1 MSEALYLVFETG
13 GTKLVAGV
21 AGPDCRILE
30 TTILHREATD
40 RAEKSFRRL
49 VEAGHQLK
57 KRHETRDR
65 TFRAIGFGFGGTVR
79 RSRREP
85 HRCLHEQGW
94 EGLPIAATLE
104 KEFTLPVAMENDC
117 NLAALAEAHFG
128 AGQGHRTVFY
138 VTLGTGVGGGIVH
151 DGHIQA
157 FGDVGEAE
165 IGHIV
170 VVPEGPPCWCGGRGC
185 VESVCSGPGMSQLA
199 AWVSE
204 QNPDL
209 WVQSDL
215 ARTYSSAGEVS
226 SKELMGNWGASEP
239 FSSEVIDRAAGY
251 LGSALA
257 AAVNL
262 LSPEVIV
269 VGGGVGWGNRAF
281 LTRVGEKMPDLVVPY
296 FRDTYN
302 ILPSA
307 LGEQVVS
314 QGAAILAGQSLEGSS
329 ARIA

>member
-1 MSEALYLVFETG
+1 MSEAFYLVFETG

-21 AGPDCRILE
+21 AGADCRILE

-49 VEAGHQLK
+49 IESGHQLK
-57 KRHETRDR
+57 KKHEERGR
-65 TFRAIGFGFGGTVR
+65 SFRAIGFGFGGTVR

-104 KEFTLPVAMENDC
+104 KEFALPVSMENDC

-128 AGQGHRTVFY
+128 AGQGRRTVFY
-138 VTLGTGVGGGIVH
+138 VTLGTGVGGGIVR
-151 DGHIQA
+151 DGRIQA
-157 FGDVGEAE
+157 FGDIGEAE

-170 VVPEGPPCWCGGRGC
+170 VFPEGPPCWCGGQGC

-199 AWVSE
+199 AWLSE
-204 QNPDL
+204 QNLDL
-209 WVQSDL
+209 WAQSDL
-215 ARTYSSAGEVS
+215 AQSYSSAGEVS
-226 SKELMGNWGASEP
+226 SKTLMENWAAGEP

-262 LSPEVIV
+262 VSPEVIV
-269 VGGGVGWGNRAF
+269 VGGASAGA
-281 LTRVGEKMPDLVVPY
+281 TRLFSPG
-296 FRDTYN
+296 
-302 ILPSA
+302 
-307 LGEQVVS
+307 
-314 QGAAILAGQSLEGSS
+314 
-329 ARIA
+329 

>member
-1 MSEALYLVFETG
+1 MAEPAYVVFETG

-30 TTILHREATD
+30 TTILHREAND
-40 RAEKSFRRL
+40 RAEKSFGRLIESGRRL
-49 VEAGHQLK
+49 VQK
-57 KRHETRDR
+57 HEQQHRS
-65 TFRAIGFGFGGTVR
+65 FRAIGFGFGGTVR

-104 KEFTLPVAMENDC
+104 KEFALPVSMENDC

-128 AGQGHRTVFY
+128 AGQGRRTVFY
-138 VTLGTGVGGGIVH
+138 VTLGTGVGGGIVR

-157 FGDVGEAE
+157 FGDIGEAE

-199 AWVSE
+199 AWLTE

-209 WVQSDL
+209 WTQSDL
-215 ARTYSSAGEVS
+215 AQTYSSAGEVS
-226 SKELMGNWGASEP
+226 SKTLMENWAAGEP

-251 LGSALA
+251 LASALA

-269 VGGGVGWGNRAF
+269 VGGGVGWGNQAF
-281 LTRVGEKMPDLVVPY
+281 LTRVGEKMHHLVVPY
-296 FRDTYN
+296 FRDTYT

-307 LGEQVVS
+307 LREQVVT
-314 QGAAILAGQSLEGSS
+314 QGVAILAAQSLEGSS
-329 ARIA
+329 ARLA

>member
-1 MSEALYLVFETG
+1 MAEPTCLVFETG
-13 GTKLVAGV
+13 GAKLVAGV
-21 AGPDCRILE
+21 AGADWRILE
-30 TTILHREATD
+30 TAILRREAGD
-40 RAEKSFRRL
+40 RAEKSFGRL
-49 VEAGHQLK
+49 IEQGHELK
-57 KRHETRDR
+57 KKHEARGCS
-65 TFRAIGFGFGGTVR
+65 FRAIGFGFGGTVR

-94 EGLPIAATLE
+94 EGLPVAATLE
-104 KEFTLPVAMENDC
+104 KEFALPVSMENDC

-128 AGQGHRTVFY
+128 AGRDRRTVFY
-138 VTLGTGVGGGIVH
+138 VTLGTGVGGGIVR

-157 FGDVGEAE
+157 FGDIGEAE

-170 VVPEGPPCWCGGRGC
+170 VVPEGPPCCCGGRGC
-185 VESVCSGPGMSQLA
+185 VESVCSGPGLSQLA
-199 AWVSE
+199 GWLS
-204 QNPDL
+204 QQYPDL
-209 WVQSDL
+209 WARSDL
-215 ARTYSSAGEVS
+215 KQVHSSAGEVS
-226 SKELMGNWGASEP
+226 SKTLMENWGAGEP

-257 AAVNL
+257 TVVNL

-269 VGGGVGWGNRAF
+269 VGGGVGWGNQAF
-281 LTRVGEKMPDLVVPY
+281 LARVGEKMRHLVVPY

-314 QGAAILAGQSLEGSS
+314 QGAAILAAQSLEEDST
-329 ARIA
+329 R

>member
-30 TTILHREATD
+30 TTILRREAGD
-40 RAEKSFRRL
+40 RAEKSLRRL
-49 VEAGHQLK
+49 IQQGHELK
-57 KRHETRDR
+57 KRHEAQDR
-65 TFRAIGFGFGGTVR
+65 SFRAIGFGFGGTVR

-104 KEFTLPVAMENDC
+104 KEFVLPVSMENDC

-128 AGQGHRTVFY
+128 AGQGRRTVFY
-138 VTLGTGVGGGIVH
+138 VTLGTGVGGGIVR
-151 DGHIQA
+151 DGRIQA
-157 FGDVGEAE
+157 FGDIGEAE

-170 VVPEGPPCWCGGRGC
+170 VFPEGPPCRCGGQGC

-199 AWVSE
+199 AWLSE
-204 QNPDL
+204 QNLDL
-209 WVQSDL
+209 WAQSDL
-215 ARTYSSAGEVS
+215 AQSYSSAGKVS
-226 SKELMGNWGASEP
+226 SKELMKHWAAGEP
-239 FSSEVIDRAAGY
+239 FSREVIHRAAGY

-269 VGGGVGWGNRAF
+269 IGGGVGWGNQAF
-281 LTRVGEKMPDLVVPY
+281 LTRVGEKMHDLVVPY
-296 FRDTYN
+296 FRDTYT

-314 QGAAILAGQSLEGSS
+314 QGAAILAAQSLEGSS
-329 ARIA
+329 TQSN